1 MMTLMNVDQA
11 AKYLGISKNTLY
23 RWSSDRKLEKIKLGS
38 RLFFSEIFLQKFIEE
53 NTVSN

>member
-1 MMTLMNVDQA
+1 MTLMNVDQA

-23 RWSSDRKLEKIKLGS
+23 RWSSDRKLEKIKIGS
-38 RLFFSEIFLQKFIEE
+38 RLMFSESFLQRFIEE